1 MRYLI
6 NLSAIIL
13 LCFCQ
18 SPKAT
23 EEKKQNP
30 LESPKIN
37 APELK
42 SQYGWLNTERPYSLQ
57 ELRGKIV
64 LLDFWTFGCINC
76 QHVLPDLERLEE
88 EFAEELVVIGVHS
101 AKFEGEKLN
110 NTIRKAILKFGIKH
124 PVVNDADYSIWNQ
137 YAVKAWPT
145 LVLIDPSG
153 KIVFTK
159 SGEGV
164 YRSFQPQ
171 IAALVQKHQKNINRK
186 PITLR
191 LEQES
196 SSSPLRFPS
205 KMIYDG
211 KEFFYIADSG
221 NHRILKV
228 GKAGNIVETI
238 GIGRKGFENGSFAE
252 ASFAEP
258 QGLALYGD
266 LLYIADTKNNA
277 IRVADL
283 QQRRVS
289 TVAGDGK
296 THYYKAE
303 QAWDEPVQPNSPWDL
318 LLHQGALYIANAGNH
333 QILRMDLATQKIY
346 RFAGSGREALQNGSL
361 REAGFNQPSGLAAY
375 GDMLFVADPEASAI
389 RQIDL
394 RKGEVSTL
402 LGKGLFDFGDR
413 DGAADQA
420 LLQHSLGIHYYE
432 GNLYIADT
440 YNHKIK
446 KFDLE
451 KQRVSTLVAG
461 FLDEPNDMLLLDGVL
476 WVSDTHHHQIL
487 KIDLKS
493 SEKSIWL
500 PAKAL

>member
-1 MRYLI
+1 MRYFISL
-6 NLSAIIL
+6 LAICF

-18 SPKAT
+18 SPTSTK
-23 EEKKQNP
+23 ENQQKP

-76 QHVLPDLERLEE
+76 QHILPDLERLEE

-145 LVLIDPSG
+145 LVLIDPEG

-171 IAALVQKHQKNINRK
+171 IAALVQKHQENINRK
-186 PITLR
+186 AFQFR
-191 LEQES
+191 LEEES
-196 SSSPLRFPS
+196 SKSLLRFPS

-211 KEFFYIADSG
+211 ETYFYIADSG

-228 GKAGNIVETI
+228 DLTGNIIDSI
-238 GIGRKGFENGSFAE
+238 GTGKKGFTNGSFQE
-252 ASFAEP
+252 TSFSEP
-258 QGLALYGD
+258 QGLALHGN

-277 IRVADL
+277 LRVADL
-283 QQRRVS
+283 AQRRVS

-318 LLHQGALYIANAGNH
+318 LLHQDALYIANAGNH
-333 QILRMDLATQKIY
+333 QILKMDLATQKIY
-346 RFAGSGREALQNGSL
+346 RFAGSGSEALQNGSL
-361 REAGFNQPSGLAAY
+361 REAAFNQPSGLAAF
-375 GDMLFVADPEASAI
+375 GDLLFVADPEASAI

-413 DGAADQA
+413 DGAAEKA
-420 LLQHSLGIHYYE
+420 LLQHALGLYYHE
-432 GNLYIADT
+432 GQLYIADT

-446 KFDLE
+446 KFDL
-451 KQRVSTLVAG
+451 KNNRVSTLVAG
-461 FLDEPNDMLLLDGVL
+461 LDEPNDVLLLNGQL
-476 WVSDTHHHQIL
+476 WVTDTHHHQIL

-493 SEKSIWL
+493 NEKQTWL